1 MDKAGSGTEKD
12 SKANKVGNGDHA
24 DEGDKGGKADK
35 AEKLAN
41 GGKGHK
47 AGQKAAKAEKTQET
61 PGGVN
66 GVDKVGKPDK
76 KARGETGESKAA
88 GDMTGIDTH
97 GDEKD
102 HRETATELKP
112 TPAEAARTTDLAAD
126 NSGEKNSGPT
136 EDENRCT
143 DGVEQK
149 SKKSGGYRADAG
161 GSLHIARNRMGKPKP
176 KRVDVRDLFKDQE

>member
-66 GVDKVGKPDK
+66 GVDKGGKPGK
-76 KARGETGESKAA
+76 KARVETGESNAA
-88 GDMTGIDTH
+88 GDMAGIDTH

-102 HRETATELKP
+102 HRETATEPKP
-112 TPAEAARTTDLAAD
+112 TPTSAAKTSDLAAN
-126 NSGEKNSGPT
+126 NSGEKKSGLI
-136 EDENRCT
+136 EDENKPT
-143 DGVEQK
+143 DGSDK
-149 SKKSGGYRADAG
+149 KNKKSSGYRADAG